1 MRVTSAV
8 ALAFTLCFALAQTVS
23 ADDTNAESGTQNL
36 DQQIATCLLLGNQE
50 EIALAQFA
58 EKHAEH
64 AQVKAFA
71 KTLVAAHTK
80 AVAVIQKAAPEIADL
95 QLVSANA
102 VSPSADRSQPVGH
115 AENATATALMQQ
127 VKSECL
133 SLTEKELGQY
143 QGAEFDHA
151 FIGQQLGAHVGMLAQ
166 LRGSNSF
173 ASRELQKVIAEGEKM
188 TTAHMAEAKKIMVQL
203 KAAPKTASATQR
215 ATSQSR

>member
-1 MRVTSAV
+1 MRVTTAI
-8 ALAFTLCFALAQTVS
+8 ALAFTLCLAHAQTVN
-23 ADDTNAESGTQNL
+23 AADTNAESGTQNL
-36 DQQIATCLLLGNQE
+36 DQQIAICLLLGNQE

-71 KTLVAAHTK
+71 KTLVASHTK
-80 AVAVIQKAAPEIADL
+80 AVAIIQKAAPEIADL

-102 VSPSADRSQPVGH
+102 VSPSADRSQPAGH
-115 AENATATALMQQ
+115 TENATTLMQQ

-143 QGAEFDHA
+143 KGAEFDHA
-151 FIGQQLGAHVGMLAQ
+151 FIGQQLGAHVGMLAV

-173 ASRELQKVIAEGEKM
+173 ASPELQKVIAEGEKM
-188 TTAHMAEAKKIMVQL
+188 TTAHMAEAKKIMEQL

-215 ATSQSR
+215 ATLQSR